1 VCNADHAVG
10 SIMTDYMRQRILKM
24 HFWQAHLVSIATRNR
39 QVDYMTT
46 FIIISHRII
55 HYGIQQMH
63 SIILTRHG
71 PGSLGHRVIWVI
83 FHVRVTGSSF
93 WPGVRPEF
101 FRFSKNAQNPERTF
115 EMLKWQKSLSGVCCW
130 TEITGCQSMQWT
142 FTSTYDYKKMLW
154 PENTSSHISRHLEF
168 IIL

>member
-63 SIILTRHG
+63 SIILTGHG
-71 PGSLGHRVIWVI
+71 TGSLGHRVN
-83 FHVRVTGSSF
+83 GSSF
-93 WPGVRPEF
+93 TSGSPGHHSDPVWDPSF
-101 FRFSKNAQNPERTF
+101 SGFRKNAQTAERTF

-142 FTSTYDYKKMLW
+142 FTSTYDYKKCFGL
-154 PENTSSHISRHLEF
+154 R
-168 IIL
+168 ILLHT